1 MTEKKWLLLC
11 QRHIKIQQAAESIS
25 GQRPVSSLCPSALG
39 PSKVAVGVS
48 PQKAF
53 GCQRQAKRS
62 ACPTCGW
69 VKFAPPA
76 VWVLEAPML
85 SVLWGD
91 AEVNRAIEGCLSPP
105 QRLKIKQAVGTRC
118 PRTMGGVKCFSN
130 LLLAEG
136 RVDFVVV
143 LQGDLLLLFPD
154 SQSLPGPTAGFG
166 GTTGI

>member
-1 MTEKKWLLLC
+1 
-11 QRHIKIQQAAESIS
+11 
-25 GQRPVSSLCPSALG
+25 
-39 PSKVAVGVS
+39 
-48 PQKAF
+48 
-53 GCQRQAKRS
+53 
-62 ACPTCGW
+62 
-69 VKFAPPA
+69 
-76 VWVLEAPML
+76 ML

-91 AEVNRAIEGCLSPP
+91 AEANRAIEGCLSPP